1 MFDSKADTLIF
12 LNKKLTKS
20 IIPLT
25 YIFSISDWKKSQKN
39 ILKIIKKKFKS
50 LIAIRSSASD
60 EDTFTSSN
68 AGKYSTYLNID
79 SKNLKLVKKRILEVI
94 RSYGKNKSKNSKILI
109 QEMIKDVDA
118 SGVIFNRDMSSGL
131 NYYVIN
137 YDDISKRT
145 DTVTSGNTKNSNR
158 VLYIFKE
165 RLSNVNSYRFRNL
178 LLAIKEIEEIFRNIP
193 LDIEFVITK
202 KLKVYILQVRPLI
215 VRKKISNS
223 YQSKVYKTLVNFEK
237 KFYIRSKLW
246 NSVYSQM
253 SDWNPVEIIGKF
265 PNFLSFTLYKDLI
278 LDFVWINA
286 RKLMGYSH
294 NFKNKTLMSQ
304 FLGQPY
310 IDVKKSFI
318 SFLPH
323 KTPRKKQNK
332 LINYYLQKLLKNP
345 HLHDKIEFE
354 IAINS
359 FIFDFNQRFTQLN
372 KNLLSKVDINILK
385 DSYKKIFIKNLN
397 PKSVGS
403 IQYNLNKLEYLESL
417 YQSEDYKKIKLIEII
432 KNTKKYG
439 TLPFSIFAR
448 HAFIAENLLRSLE
461 RLKLLNYDDI
471 SIFKQNIE
479 TVTSKFVGEC
489 QKLSKNSIKFKD
501 FLDEFGHLR
510 PGTYDINSGDYRS
523 YKKNFFIQKGN
534 EKKNRKLFKLSF
546 IKKKKILLLLKKNS
560 INLNLDQLF
569 NYIKQS
575 IQLREYSK
583 FLFTKKTNLILNKIV
598 LIGKEN
604 NLTKKQLSNLS
615 IHDLLSL
622 EKKKIFK
629 KDILFKIK
637 SKMSEYKVYLDLKL
651 PMIVKDKK
659 DIFVIPYQI
668 SSPNFIGKKKV
679 SSKLLYLK
687 KNLRGNIKI
696 LEKKIVL
703 IENADPGF
711 DWIFNSNIKGL
722 LTRYGGA
729 NSHMAIRCNELG
741 IPAAIGIGDKIFE
754 EIKIQKELQ
763 LDCKLKTIKYNLNTN
778 YVNQF

>member
-278 LDFVWINA
+278 LDFVWLDA

-583 FLFTKKTNLILNKIV
+583 FLFTKKTNLILNKIA